1 MFFNFLFLDRVI
13 LNKIWRCII
22 FCPQSLMHGYWL
34 DNIPLYMDDSLVF
47 YVLYWIWCII
57 LPKTFRLGSSFLFF
71 LFLGNKRRISLID
84 HISTSTEDSLYT
96 SMEALNN
103 SSFGGGGIHQHQ
115 NNNRRNQNR
124 VKVLPDLN
132 EQPTKPSRTNP
143 NVVFKRPSSM
153 SSLMY

>member
-1 MFFNFLFLDRVI
+1 MNYFAQNFQT
-13 LNKIWRCII
+13 
-22 FCPQSLMHGYWL
+22 P
-34 DNIPLYMDDSLVF
+34 
-47 YVLYWIWCII
+47 
-57 LPKTFRLGSSFLFF
+57 SSFFF
-71 LFLGNKRRISLID
+71 FIFFFFPGNKRRISLID

-103 SSFGGGGIHQHQ
+103 SSFGAGQ
-115 NNNRRNQNR
+115 NRRNQNR

>member
-1 MFFNFLFLDRVI
+1 MEKVI
-13 LNKIWRCII
+13 
-22 FCPQSLMHGYWL
+22 PP
-34 DNIPLYMDDSLVF
+34 PLSIYMDDSLVF
-47 YVLYWIWCII
+47 YVKLNMMYYFAQNFQTQVFI
-57 LPKTFRLGSSFLFF
+57 LFHFL

-103 SSFGGGGIHQHQ
+103 GSFGGHQN

>member
-1 MFFNFLFLDRVI
+1 MTSDPVRELTYDSLFAAVGLSIKEPWRVI
-13 LNKIWRCII
+13 DW
-22 FCPQSLMHGYWL
+22 
-34 DNIPLYMDDSLVF
+34 
-47 YVLYWIWCII
+47 
-57 LPKTFRLGSSFLFF
+57 
-71 LFLGNKRRISLID
+71 ISLID

-103 SSFGGGGIHQHQ
+103 GSFGGHQNN

-143 NVVFKRPSSM
+143 NVVNNLPSHPG
-153 SSLMY
+153 LT

>member
-1 MFFNFLFLDRVI
+1 MYYIAQNFQTWFFI
-13 LNKIWRCII
+13 
-22 FCPQSLMHGYWL
+22 
-34 DNIPLYMDDSLVF
+34 
-47 YVLYWIWCII
+47 
-57 LPKTFRLGSSFLFF
+57 LFF

>member
-1 MFFNFLFLDRVI
+1 
-13 LNKIWRCII
+13 
-22 FCPQSLMHGYWL
+22 
-34 DNIPLYMDDSLVF
+34 MDDILVF
-47 YVLYWIWCII
+47 YVKLNMMYYFAQNFQTQVFI
-57 LPKTFRLGSSFLFF
+57 LFHFL

-103 SSFGGGGIHQHQ
+103 SSFGAGQ
-115 NNNRRNQNR
+115 NRRNQNR
-124 VKVLPDLN
+124 VKVLPDL
-132 EQPTKPSRTNP
+132 EPTKPSRTNP